1 MLTFE
6 KQIDLVMSKHSILV
20 YTPLRESGEKNRE
33 LMSLKIHIFLFYLDG
48 TRIS

>member
-20 YTPLRESGEKNRE
+20 YTIADSLEKKNRE
-33 LMSLKIHIFLFYLDG
+33 LMSLKIHIFLFNLDG